1 MALKV
6 GDMAPDFNIAC
17 TTGELQGEFE
27 LSKHRGKNIVL
38 AFYPLDFTPV

>member
-27 LSKHRGKNIVL
+27 LSCHRGKNIVL

>member
-6 GDMAPDFNIAC
+6 GDMAPDFKIPCA
-17 TTGELQGEFE
+17 TGELQGEFE
-27 LSKHRGKNIVL
+27 LSSYRGKNIVL